1 MDSVFNDKASLVLRK
16 MLENPTKSWVAK
28 DFIEDAN
35 IGYAWAARVLSQL
48 RNKGYLKGVARG
60 RNASST
66 LRNAEELIQAWTQ
79 YYIFERNRSFVYYSP
94 DENSLPKIKRF
105 FNEAKYKEAYA
116 LTLHSGANLITNHV
130 RQENVYLYLDPNRFE
145 EISLELRKALDL
157 KELKEGGNIYLIQP
171 YYKNSVFF
179 GVQTIKGYRVVSNL
193 QLYLDLYHSPQRGRE
208 HAEYLLRTL
217 KEEGKSLGE

>member
-16 MLENPTKSWVAK
+16 MLEYPTKSWVAK
-28 DFIEDAN
+28 DFIEDTN

-66 LRNAEELIQAWTQ
+66 LRNAKELVQAWTQ
-79 YYIFERNRSFVYYSP
+79 YYTFERNRTFAYYSP
-94 DENSLPKIKRF
+94 DENIPSKTKRF
-105 FNEAKYKEAYA
+105 FNEAKYKEGYA
-116 LTLHSGANLITNHV
+116 LTLHSGANLVTNHV
-130 RQENVYLYLDPNRFE
+130 RQENAYFYLDPNRFD

-157 KELKEGGNIYLIQP
+157 KELKKGGNVYFIQP

-179 GVQTIKGYRVVSNL
+179 GAQKIGGYRVVSNL
-193 QLYLDLYHSPQRGRE
+193 QLYLDLYHFPQRGRE

-217 KEEGKSLGE
+217 KEEGKNLGG

>member
-16 MLENPTKSWVAK
+16 MLEYPTKSWVAK
-28 DFIEDAN
+28 DFIEDTN

-66 LRNAEELIQAWTQ
+66 LRNAKELVQAWTQ
-79 YYIFERNRSFVYYSP
+79 YYTFERNRTFAYYSP
-94 DENSLPKIKRF
+94 DENIPSKTKRF
-105 FNEAKYKEAYA
+105 FNEAKYKEGYA
-116 LTLHSGANLITNHV
+116 LTLHSGANLVTNHV
-130 RQENVYLYLDPNRFE
+130 RQENAYF
-145 EISLELRKALDL
+145 
-157 KELKEGGNIYLIQP
+157 IQP

-179 GVQTIKGYRVVSNL
+179 GAQKIGGYRVVSNL
-193 QLYLDLYHSPQRGRE
+193 QLYLDLYNFPQRGRE

-217 KEEGKSLGE
+217 KEEGKNLGG

>member
-1 MDSVFNDKASLVLRK
+1 MQNTFNDKASLVLRK
-16 MLENPTKSWVAK
+16 MLQDPTMPAVAK

-35 IGYAWAARVLSQL
+35 IGYAWAARILSQL
-48 RNKGYLKGVARG
+48 RNRGYLKGVSRG

-79 YYIFERNRSFVYYSP
+79 HYKFEQNRSSVYYSP
-94 DENSLPKIKRF
+94 DENILPKIKRF
-105 FNEAKYKEAYA
+105 FNETKYKEGYA

-130 RQENVYLYLDPNRFE
+130 RQDNVYLYLDPTHFD

-157 KELKEGGNIYLIQP
+157 KELKEGGNIYLINP

-179 GVQTIKGYRVVSNL
+179 GAQKIKGYRIVSNL
-193 QLYLDLYHSPQRGRE
+193 QLYLDLYYFPQRGRE
-208 HAEYLLRTL
+208 QAEYLLRIL